1 MAFNLMV
8 WIESAGFLSLESLWV
23 WENSSVVGIIASVL
37 YTAEELHKCFC
48 ETTKI
53 PSFQKASV
61 LD

>member
-37 YTAEELHKCFC
+37 YTAEELHKCF
-48 ETTKI
+48 
-53 PSFQKASV
+53 
-61 LD
+61 